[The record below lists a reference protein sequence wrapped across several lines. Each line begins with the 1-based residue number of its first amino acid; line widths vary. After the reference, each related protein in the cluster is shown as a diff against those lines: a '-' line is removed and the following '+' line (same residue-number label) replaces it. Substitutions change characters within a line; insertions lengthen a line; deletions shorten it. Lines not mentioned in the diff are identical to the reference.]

1 MDKIL
6 EWLMGLD
13 ITTALTTLGGL
24 ATAIGTII
32 VSHNSVKKSNFEHND
47 KIMIELE
54 NVQNSLQVVTL
65 ETVRTELNQAIDHN
79 YGDEIISHLY
89 SRYKMLGGNSYMTQ
103 KVKDYFE
110 NRVEEWEK

>member
-6 EWLMGLD
+6 EWLMGVD
-13 ITTALTTLGGL
+13 ITTAVGTTGVL
-24 ATAIGTII
+24 ATAIGGVI

-47 KIMIELE
+47 KIMSELE
-54 NVQNSLQVVTL
+54 NVKKSLQVVTL

-89 SRYKMLGGNSYMTQ
+89 SRYKMLGGG
-103 KVKDYFE
+103 
-110 NRVEEWEK
+110 R